1 MDVSRA
7 RKEIRL
13 PPKTGVPLSISGSLT
28 IPIVFR
34 LGPHTKECPIP
45 SGRFIIRAS
54 YEATPESH
62 LQALIERDRQ
72 AAARNPT
79 TTETPNMISKHRI
92 LGITAILCGASLT
105 PLLAQSGSP
114 AVATGQREI
123 LLQTTQSWNG
133 KPYTHYPTGQPQ
145 LTTLMVTIAPHT
157 ALPWHTHPFPN
168 SVYVLSGTLTLHDRD
183 SGKTLVVHQGQA
195 VGESVD
201 DVHRGESGDE
211 PTVLLIT
218 YAGTPGVPTSVPAKG
233 EKAEY

>member
-1 MDVSRA
+1 MEKIDMVS
-7 RKEIRL
+7 K
-13 PPKTGVPLSISGSLT
+13 
-28 IPIVFR
+28 
-34 LGPHTKECPIP
+34 
-45 SGRFIIRAS
+45 
-54 YEATPESH
+54 Y
-62 LQALIERDRQ
+62 
-72 AAARNPT
+72 
-79 TTETPNMISKHRI
+79 RI
-92 LGITAILCGASLT
+92 GGITAVIAGTLLT
-105 PLLAQSGSP
+105 TVLAQSGP
-114 AVATGQREI
+114 ENVATGHRDI

-133 KPYTHYPTGQPQ
+133 NAYTHYPTGQPQ
-145 LTTLMVTIAPHT
+145 LTTIKLTIAPHT

-168 SVYVLSGTLTLHDRD
+168 VVYVLSGSLTLHDKA